1 MRKSRF
7 LSPYTKEGKTRFPL
21 RGKPGVYLIKSVSGQ
36 YLYIGFSSTDVYKTC
51 YRHFQV
57 WNSRYQDV
65 VTYAGQLHDVV
76 LRIVYCTAKQAEAL
90 EKKLIWKHSPM
101 DNKYL
106 YTEEEIDQDYY
117 QIDLFDKYLATETQ
131 SFAPARLEWSD

>member
-21 RGKPGVYLIKSVSGQ
+21 RGKPGVYLIRSVSGQ

-65 VTYAGQLHDVV
+65 VTYAGQLDDVV

-90 EKKLIWKHSPM
+90 EKKLIWKHSPR
-101 DNKYL
+101 DNKYDYL
-106 YTEEEIDQDYY
+106 DRYLQEDYY
-117 QIDLFDKYLATETQ
+117 EIEVFDKYLATETQ